1 MKRAIAVALFGVS
14 LAALPST
21 LFGQATQ
28 DTSAAKFYLDYN
40 VPESPA
46 FALLGATPSNVL
58 RGAASKPLVVS
69 LLSQA
74 AKGEPLASGVAID
87 VAPYAYWG
95 RFKNVK
101 EYQENGVKRFFAN
114 LLVSVGTVQ
123 APNDERSVSGAVGLR
138 ATIHD
143 SHDVLLD
150 SDITREMS
158 EALVPVAIQC
168 PTIGNSNIC
177 QPGTSTSKREIDVTP
192 VYAAARKRLANR
204 TGWAASIGGAVGS
217 TLRGGI
223 LSGDSLQQGSGN
235 GWVAVTGYL
244 HAGQELL
251 FTGQFARDTVATNH
265 ARFGGAYRLQSSW
278 SSIAAELA
286 YDSEA
291 GGVLPGL
298 NAEFRLLQRFTVV
311 AALVTDP
318 PNGDQAKKV
327 RFRTSLR
334 WAATEGF

>member
-1 MKRAIAVALFGVS
+1 MKRIIV
-14 LAALPST
+14 LAACATAAFIAPELHA
-21 LFGQATQ
+21 QASA
-28 DTSAAKFYLDYN
+28 DTAAAKFYLDYN

-74 AKGEPLASGVAID
+74 GRGEKIASGIAID
-87 VAPYAYWG
+87 VAPYGFWG

-101 EYQENGVKRFFAN
+101 EYQDSPVKRFFAN
-114 LLVSVGTVQ
+114 VLTSIATVQ
-123 APNDERSVSGAVGLR
+123 APNDSNSVIGAIGLR
-138 ATIHD
+138 ATFHD

-150 SDITREMS
+150 DKITKELS
-158 EALVPVAIQC
+158 EQLVPVSIEC
-168 PTIGNSNIC
+168 PKVPGTNIC
-177 QPGTSTSKREIDVTP
+177 QAGTSASKREIDVAP
-192 VYAAARKRLANR
+192 VYAAARQRLAR
-204 TGWAASIGGAVGS
+204 QKGWAASVGGAVGS

-223 LSGDSLQQGSGN
+223 LRGDSLQQRTGN
-235 GWVAVTGYL
+235 AWIAATRYMSS
-244 HAGQELL
+244 GQELL
-251 FTGQFARDTVATNH
+251 FSGQFVRDTLATNH
-265 ARFGGAYRLQSSW
+265 TRVGTAYRMQSSW

-286 YDSEA
+286 YDNQA

-298 NAEFRLLQRFTVV
+298 NTEFRVLQRVTLI
-311 AALVTDP
+311 AAVVTDAP
-318 PNGDQAKKV
+318 AGDAGTKKV